1 MCELEEGYD
10 KAFAVSLEGLAT
22 NATKQRAGDA
32 SCSICMIGPQC
43 RRHYWSSCSSPPSKP
58 EQTKIS
64 GSTAVTHQ
72 TAKHQEEGGNSSD
85 STQKEE
91 TPIFFSFPNSPRC
104 SSTENEHTVGSS
116 SMQGA
121 NSKIFNVIG
130 SHFDTMEILY
140 FYRSLR
146 VICSFR
152 EKKQGSEKNKDAYGL
167 GGLHKQQ
174 KRKGKGNGKAV
185 RESIDGL

>member
-1 MCELEEGYD
+1 
-10 KAFAVSLEGLAT
+10 
-22 NATKQRAGDA
+22 
-32 SCSICMIGPQC
+32 
-43 RRHYWSSCSSPPSKP
+43 
-58 EQTKIS
+58 
-64 GSTAVTHQ
+64 
-72 TAKHQEEGGNSSD
+72 
-85 STQKEE
+85 
-91 TPIFFSFPNSPRC
+91 
-104 SSTENEHTVGSS
+104 
-116 SMQGA
+116 MQGA